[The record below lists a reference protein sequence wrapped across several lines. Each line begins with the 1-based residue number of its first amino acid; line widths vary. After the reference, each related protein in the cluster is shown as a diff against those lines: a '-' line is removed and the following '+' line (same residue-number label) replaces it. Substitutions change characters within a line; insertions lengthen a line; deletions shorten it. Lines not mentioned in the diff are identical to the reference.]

1 MMIYVRWCWINT
13 YSCPPWMDSWMT
25 SGVEINISGGQN
37 TRNVLYMESMLG
49 GTEDGWSYLM
59 K

>member
-1 MMIYVRWCWINT
+1 
-13 YSCPPWMDSWMT
+13 MT
-25 SGVEINISGGQN
+25 SGAEINISGGQN
-37 TRNVLYMESMLG
+37 TRNVPYMESMLA